1 MAENK
6 NTTENNKNSTI
17 PENNEQL
24 LERIMEKTQDEF
36 LDESEESSE
45 NTEDIKDTEETEGKE
60 EQGEQAES
68 TEDTENEPEEM
79 KEKSAKKKKKSI
91 YNRILSYL
99 SGFTGSIK
107 AVAIAVVILVI
118 VASGIFVAVNSGNIK
133 IGESQASFSQEYSM
147 SSQAQFYSCN
157 NSIFFSSKD
166 GMSLLDKKGNTVWTD
181 TFSLTTPVMLSD
193 GEYTAVADKGA
204 KTMNVYNLKGKA
216 YTVNTEG
223 VITTFAINPLG
234 YSVVMCQSSG
244 ENDYTAFCY
253 SPDGKVAFKGSY
265 VAKDGLPASID
276 ISDDGRI
283 IGISFI
289 NI

>member
-36 LDESEESSE
+36 LDDSEESSE

-99 SGFTGSIK
+99 SGFTGSLK

-147 SSQAQFYSCN
+147 SSQAQFYSYN
-157 NSIFFSSKD
+157 NSIFFTSKD

-181 TFSLTTPVMLSD
+181 TFSMTTPVMLSD

-234 YSVVMCQSSG
+234 YSVVMCQS
-244 ENDYTAFCY
+244 
-253 SPDGKVAFKGSY
+253 
-265 VAKDGLPASID
+265 
-276 ISDDGRI
+276 
-283 IGISFI
+283 
-289 NI
+289 

>member
-157 NSIFFSSKD
+157 NSIFSN
-166 GMSLLDKKGNTVWTD
+166 SL
-181 TFSLTTPVMLSD
+181 
-193 GEYTAVADKGA
+193 
-204 KTMNVYNLKGKA
+204 
-216 YTVNTEG
+216 
-223 VITTFAINPLG
+223 
-234 YSVVMCQSSG
+234 
-244 ENDYTAFCY
+244 
-253 SPDGKVAFKGSY
+253 
-265 VAKDGLPASID
+265 
-276 ISDDGRI
+276 
-283 IGISFI
+283 
-289 NI
+289 